1 MTAAQLV
8 PAAGVLAGRWP
19 STIRRHLLRHAWL
32 RGYALMSPALIVMI
46 CALALP
52 IFTLV
57 VYSFWTQD
65 YIHVDK
71 TATLANYQTFLD
83 KWMYGSL
90 LLRSIRMSATVT
102 LINVLL
108 AYPVAYFLAFR
119 VKKNIMTWLILINLP
134 FWTSYL
140 LRVLAWK
147 IMLGNNGVINS
158 TLLGLDFIE
167 GPLEFL
173 LYSRFA
179 VVLTLVHAWAAFAIL
194 PIYLSLSKID
204 HSLLEAAAD
213 LGEGPVRR
221 FLRITLPL
229 SMPGVIAAAVIQ
241 FIPTV
246 GDYITPMMV
255 GGPKGMMFGQLIA
268 AQFGEAN
275 NWPLGSALTIIAMVT
290 ITVIVFTFIW
300 LAQRGTVRR
309 REMEA
314 TSVPAGQANGE
325 PGKYGW
331 LFVYVVIYLLFLY
344 IPSLMLPI
352 FSFNDSVQMA
362 LPLKGFTLDWYLGIP
377 ERPGLLEALGN
388 SFKLAV
394 PVAIAT
400 TTLATLAAKALTRY
414 RMPGQG
420 LALGFILLPM
430 VMPGIILA
438 VGLLVLALALDV
450 QPSLWTVGV
459 AHVVVNVPFSTLVI
473 RARLEGF
480 AKDIEESA
488 QDLGENA
495 WMTFWR
501 ITFPLI
507 LPGIGACLI
516 LSFTASFDEFL
527 FALFL
532 GGNEVTLP
540 VYMWTQVRFP
550 QTLPT
555 ILALGT
561 CIFLGSVLLIGTA
574 EWLRRMGEPSAG
586 EREGLAPRKKEPSA
600 GEREGAPLAGK
611 GSAGEREGPP
621 SAGTT

>member
-1 MTAAQLV
+1 MRV
-8 PAAGVLAGRWP
+8 
-19 STIRRHLLRHAWL
+19 RRRFLRNEGL
-32 RGYALMSPALIVMI
+32 RGYALMSPALAVMT

-52 IFTLV
+52 VFTLV

-65 YIHVDK
+65 YIHIDR
-71 TATLANYQTFLD
+71 TATLANYQTFFD

-90 LLRSIRMSATVT
+90 LARSIRISATVT

-108 AYPVAYFLAFR
+108 AYPVAWFLAFR
-119 VKKNIMTWLILINLP
+119 VRRNIMTWLILINLP

-158 TLLGLDFIE
+158 TLMDLEFVE

-204 HSLLEAAAD
+204 RSLLEAAAD

-221 FLRITLPL
+221 FLRVTLPL

-255 GGPKGMMFGQLIA
+255 GGPRGMMFGQIIA

-275 NWPLGSALTIIAMVT
+275 NWPLGSALTMVAMFT
-290 ITVIVFTFIW
+290 ITVIILTFVW
-300 LAQRGTVRR
+300 LSQRGTVRR

-314 TSVPAGQANGE
+314 TSVPAAQAHAE
-325 PGKYGW
+325 PNRYGW

-344 IPSLMLPI
+344 IPSLMLPV
-352 FSFNDSVQMA
+352 FSFNDSIQMS

-377 ERPGLLEALGN
+377 DRPGLLEALGN
-388 SFKLAV
+388 SFRLAI
-394 PVAIAT
+394 PVAIVT

-420 LALGFILLPM
+420 AALGFILLPM

-438 VGLLVLALALDV
+438 VGLLALTQAAGV
-450 QPSLWTVGV
+450 QPSLWSIGV
-459 AHVVVNVPFSTLVI
+459 AHVVVNLPFSTLVI

-501 ITFPLI
+501 VTFPLI

-532 GGNEVTLP
+532 GGNDVTLP

-561 CIFLGSVLLIGTA
+561 CIFAGSVLLIGTA
-574 EWLRRMGEPSAG
+574 EWLRRMDSQPVKS
-586 EREGLAPRKKEPSA
+586 K
-600 GEREGAPLAGK
+600 
-611 GSAGEREGPP
+611 
-621 SAGTT
+621 

>member
-1 MTAAQLV
+1 MTKAAQ
-8 PAAGVLAGRWP
+8 PGMFAAGEPASRW
-19 STIRRHLLRHAWL
+19 SSSVRAYFLRHEWL
-32 RGYALMSPALIVMI
+32 RGYTLLSPTLIVMI

-65 YIHVDK
+65 YIHIDK
-71 TATLANYQTFLD
+71 SATLKNYQTFFD

-102 LINVLL
+102 LINICL
-108 AYPVAYFLAFR
+108 AYPVAYFLAFKVR
-119 VKKNIMTWLILINLP
+119 KNIMTWLILINLP

-147 IMLGNNGVINS
+147 IMLGNSGVINS
-158 TLLGLDFIE
+158 TLLGLDIIE

-204 HSLLEAAAD
+204 RSLLEAAAD
-213 LGEGPVRR
+213 LGEGPIRR
-221 FLRITLPL
+221 FLRVTLPL
-229 SMPGVIAAAVIQ
+229 SMPGVIAAAIIQ

-246 GDYITPMMV
+246 GDYITPVMV
-255 GGPKGMMFGQLIA
+255 GGPKGMMFGQIIA

-275 NWPLGSALTIIAMVT
+275 NWPLGSALTIIMMMT
-290 ITVIVFTFIW
+290 ITAIVFTTVWIS
-300 LAQRGTVRR
+300 QRGTVKR

-314 TSVPAGQANGE
+314 TVAPAEQEITEGR
-325 PGKYGW
+325 KYGP

-344 IPSLMLPI
+344 IPSMMLPI
-352 FSFNDSVQMA
+352 FSFNDSVQMV

-388 SFKLAV
+388 SFKLAI
-394 PVAIAT
+394 PVAIAS
-400 TTLATLAAKALTRY
+400 TTLATIAAKALTRY

-420 LALGFILLPM
+420 LAMGFILLPM

-438 VGLLVLALALDV
+438 VGLLVLALAVNV
-450 QPSLWTVGV
+450 QLSLWTIGV
-459 AHVVVNVPFSTLVI
+459 AHVVMNVPFSTLVI

-480 AKDIEESA
+480 AKSVEESA

-495 WMTFWR
+495 WVTFWR
-501 ITFPLI
+501 VTFPLI

-527 FALFL
+527 YALFL

-574 EWLRRMGEPSAG
+574 EWLRRMGTQQTKA
-586 EREGLAPRKKEPSA
+586 A
-600 GEREGAPLAGK
+600 
-611 GSAGEREGPP
+611 
-621 SAGTT
+621 

>member
-1 MTAAQLV
+1 MTEGAL
-8 PAAGVLAGRWP
+8 PGSIDGREANQTWT
-19 STIRRHLLRHAWL
+19 SRARAYFLKHEWL
-32 RGYALMSPALIVMI
+32 RGYTLLSPTLLVMT

-65 YIHVDK
+65 YVHIDK
-71 TATLANYQTFLD
+71 TATLNNYETFFD
-83 KWMYGSL
+83 RWMYGKL

-102 LINVLL
+102 VITILL
-108 AYPVAYFLAFR
+108 AYPVAYFLAFK
-119 VKKNIMTWLILINLP
+119 VKKNVMTWLILINLP

-158 TLLGLDFIE
+158 TLLDLGIIQ

-204 HSLLEAAAD
+204 RSLLEAAAD
-213 LGEGPVRR
+213 LGESPVRT
-221 FLRITLPL
+221 FLRVTLPL
-229 SMPGVIAAAVIQ
+229 SMPGVIAAAVIE

-255 GGPKGMMFGQLIA
+255 GGPRGMMFGQIIA

-275 NWPLGSALTIIAMVT
+275 NWPLGSALTIIMMIT
-290 ITVIVFTFIW
+290 ITAIVFTFIW
-300 LAQRGTVRR
+300 LSQRGTVKR
-309 REMEA
+309 REMETVA
-314 TSVPAGQANGE
+314 IPKESNITEKHRFGP
-325 PGKYGW
+325 
-331 LFVYVVIYLLFLY
+331 LFFYVILYLMFLY

-352 FSFNDSVQMA
+352 FSFNDSIQMV
-362 LPLKGFTLDWYLGIP
+362 LPLKDFTVRWYLEIP
-377 ERPGLLEALGN
+377 MRPGLLEALGN
-388 SFKLAV
+388 SFQLAI
-394 PVAIAT
+394 PVAIVS
-400 TTLATLAAKALTRY
+400 TTLATIAAKALTRY
-414 RMPGQG
+414 RLPGQG
-420 LALGFILLPM
+420 LAMSFILLPM

-438 VGLLVLALALDV
+438 VGLLVLALAVSMPL
-450 QPSLWTVGV
+450 SLWTIGV
-459 AHVVVNVPFSTLVI
+459 AHVVVTVPFSTLVV

-480 AKDIEESA
+480 GKSLEESA
-488 QDLGENA
+488 LDLGENA

-501 ITFPLI
+501 VTFPLI
-507 LPGIGACLI
+507 LPGVGACLL

-561 CIFLGSVLLIGTA
+561 CIFLGSILLIGTA
-574 EWLRRMGEPSAG
+574 EWLRRMGNQQTKNIA
-586 EREGLAPRKKEPSA
+586 
-600 GEREGAPLAGK
+600 
-611 GSAGEREGPP
+611 
-621 SAGTT
+621 